1 MIKEQPRYILGY
13 LLGIGLFYVAIPW
26 GLVGLHAL
34 AEPLF
39 QFPLLPVELLRWALV
54 AILLFFGLGFAAWSN
69 IALRVTGKG
78 GPADGFDVAVSPR
91 TQKLVTSGPYK
102 FTRNPMAFGTF
113 LCYFALGLALDSAA
127 VVLFLAVML
136 PVAIVYIGHFEET
149 RLARDF
155 GEEFREYRKRVPLFF
170 PWFPKC

>member
-1 MIKEQPRYILGY
+1 MNSTIRLLIGY

-39 QFPLLPVELLRWALV
+39 PFPLLPLEWLRWALV
-54 AILLFFGLGFAAWSN
+54 AVLLSFGLGFAAWSN
-69 IALRVTGKG
+69 IALRVVGRG
-78 GPADGFDVAVSPR
+78 GPAEGFGVAVSPR
-91 TQKLVTSGPYK
+91 TQKLVTTGPYR

-113 LCYFALGLALDSAA
+113 LNYFALALALDSAA
-127 VVLFLAVML
+127 VLVFVAVLL
-136 PVAIVYIGHFEET
+136 PAGIFYIGHFEET

-155 GEEFREYRKRVPLFF
+155 GEEFREYRKRVPMFF
-170 PWFPKC
+170 PWFPGQ

>member
-1 MIKEQPRYILGY
+1 MTPKIRNLLGY

-26 GLVGLHAL
+26 GLVGLHVL
-34 AEPLF
+34 AGPLF
-39 QFPLLPVELLRWALV
+39 PYPLLPVEWLRWAVVAVLLLV
-54 AILLFFGLGFAAWSN
+54 GLGFAAWSN
-69 IALRVTGKG
+69 IALRVTGLG

-91 TQKLVTSGPYK
+91 TQKLVTSGPYR

-113 LCYFALGLALDSAA
+113 LNYFALALALDSAA
-127 VVLFLAVML
+127 VVVFLAMML
-136 PVAIVYIGHFEET
+136 PAAIAYIGRFEET